1 MRNITFT
8 LGGDEGRF
16 CGAIQWLL
24 FSLSFGAE
32 TIWIWWVFAGR
43 FGIYDSGASTV
54 FLIRALQQLGMMFD
68 PVHVYA
74 TAIYIISVTF
84 ALVCA
89 LLRCSFLQIHSKI
102 LTILAVIEEICTLIW
117 NCPPTEVDQSVLRA
131 CYISLLCS
139 LFSLFT
145 LLQKFKVNNSLLS
158 PKDRILFWYYDRPIF
173 YSFSFQLVF
182 VFCDACK
189 WFISWL
195 L

>member
-117 NCPPTEVDQSVLRA
+117 CCGLSN
-131 CYISLLCS
+131 
-139 LFSLFT
+139 LFPHEDFGKIPRFENPDTSPRVVHA
-145 LLQKFKVNNSLLS
+145 KASPFK
-158 PKDRILFWYYDRPIF
+158 KI
-173 YSFSFQLVF
+173 
-182 VFCDACK
+182 
-189 WFISWL
+189 
-195 L
+195 